1 MELYRSYG
9 TSLGVRGVGCK
20 VKKSDWCTHR
30 GTLYDAMQ
38 FVYDNNKKDE
48 SESVVAQNQK
58 VTFS

>member
-1 MELYRSYG
+1 MMSSIGGRG
-9 TSLGVRGVGCK
+9 GVSQK
-20 VKKSDWCTHR
+20 MTIDDR

>member
-1 MELYRSYG
+1 MA
-9 TSLGVRGVGCK
+9 TKHV
-20 VKKSDWCTHR
+20 CTHVLPI
-30 GTLYDAMQ
+30 TLYDAVQ

>member
-1 MELYRSYG
+1 MMKD
-9 TSLGVRGVGCK
+9 K
-20 VKKSDWCTHR
+20 VEATYKDHC
-30 GTLYDAMQ
+30 TLYDAVQ